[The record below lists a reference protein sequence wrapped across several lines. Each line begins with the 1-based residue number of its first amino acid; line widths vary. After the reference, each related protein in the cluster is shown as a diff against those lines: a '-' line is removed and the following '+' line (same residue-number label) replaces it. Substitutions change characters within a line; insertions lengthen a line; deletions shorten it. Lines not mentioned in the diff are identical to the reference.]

1 MSGLVM
7 LKIIGGFVGA
17 IIGAAGGFTAG
28 AKAVPKIQRA
38 WKEMW
43 SLFSELTEDD
53 DE

>member
-7 LKIIGGFVGA
+7 LKIVGGFIGA

-28 AKAVPKIQRA
+28 AKAIPKVMKA
-38 WKEMW
+38 WKEMR